1 MSAPEP
7 VVDGL
12 SPRPTVARLR
22 LVEGHD
28 QPCQHTCP
36 HTWRLRSIDFS
47 DGAAVRE
54 FGCDACD
61 SVWFE

>member
-7 VVDGL
+7 IVDDL
-12 SPRPTVARLR
+12 SPRPPLARLR

-28 QPCQHTCP
+28 PTCQPTCQ

-47 DGAAVRE
+47 DGASVRE
-54 FGCDACD
+54 FGCATCD

>member
-7 VVDGL
+7 IVDL
-12 SPRPTVARLR
+12 SHRLPIARLR
-22 LVEGHD
+22 LVEGH
-28 QPCQHTCP
+28 H
-36 HTWRLRSIDFS
+36 HTWQLRCIDFS

-54 FGCDACD
+54 FGCASCD

>member
-1 MSAPEP
+1 VSAPEP

-12 SPRPTVARLR
+12 PPRLPVARLR

-28 QPCQHTCP
+28 QPCQNACP